1 MNQSQITRRDLL
13 TCTGA
18 VALAGAGLG
27 LLPWRATADP
37 ARNTPRAVGNHRQ
50 LFLDNHGIATIE
62 NLKWTAHQPQKR
74 GAVVRSS
81 NPATV
86 IQTRT
91 APVWD
96 SESQLFKLW
105 VSGTD
110 QPLRQSSDGL
120 HWSAGPPPNLR
131 VDMVVH
137 DPSDPDPARRFKAAL
152 LNEGFAV
159 SSNGI
164 EWTKL
169 DVPKIES
176 SDEANFS
183 FDPRSGLFIHTVKRG
198 GPYGRAVAIATSQD
212 FKTWKDYGVVFHA
225 DDLDQEIG
233 RRRIAERLA
242 NPSLKQTEYNV
253 PEHYSV
259 QIYNMGVFW
268 YEGLYIGLP
277 SMYHHTGLVP
287 KEWPGFDKL
296 HLSPYILDCVRRYGD
311 YTGFYN
317 VQLTTSR
324 DLVHWQRFA
333 DRPTFLDTSPL
344 GAGAYDLQTIIG
356 PSSPVVRDNELWFYY
371 TGIKQYSF
379 TTSGKEPGYDDYVPD
394 RGAICLAVLRR
405 DGFASLD
412 AGDKVGTVLTKPF
425 VMPAGELHVNVNSSI
440 GSFSVSLVD
449 ESGQPIKG
457 FEQSQVI
464 KSDTPDAVV
473 SWGEAK
479 LEQLRDRPAQLM
491 FALQDA
497 SLYSYW
503 FAS

>member
-1 MNQSQITRRDLL
+1 MNRTQLSRRDLL
-13 TCTGA
+13 KGA
-18 VALAGAGLG
+18 GALALAGGTLG
-27 LLPWRATADP
+27 ALSAQAAADP
-37 ARNTPRAVGNHRQ
+37 ATDHTFSLTKHRQ
-50 LFLDNHGIATIE
+50 LFLDDLGIAKIE
-62 NLKWTAHQPQKR
+62 NLQRTLHQPEKR

-81 NPATV
+81 NPAKT
-86 IQTRT
+86 IQTRS
-91 APVWD
+91 APFWD
-96 SESQLFKLW
+96 SEAKVFKLW
-105 VSGTD
+105 VLGTD
-110 QPLRQSSDGL
+110 DELRLSEDGL
-120 HWSAGPPPNLR
+120 HWTAGPKPSMGRLDLVVYDPN
-131 VDMVVH
+131 
-137 DPSDPDPARRFKAAL
+137 DPDPARRFKAAII
-152 LNEGFAV
+152 NDGFAV
-159 SSNGI
+159 SPDGI
-164 EWTKL
+164 QWTKL

-198 GPYGRAVAIATSQD
+198 GQYGRAVAIATSQD

-296 HLSPYILDCVRRYGD
+296 RLSPYILDCVKRYGD

-333 DRPTFLDTSPL
+333 DRPTFLETSPL
-344 GAGAYDLQTIIG
+344 GAGANDLQTIIG
-356 PSSPVVRDNELWFYY
+356 PSSPLVRNDELWFYY
-371 TGIKQYSF
+371 TGIKQYAF
-379 TTSGKEPGYDDYVPD
+379 VTSGNEPGYDDYLPD

-412 AGDKVGTVLTKPF
+412 AGDQAGTVLTKPF
-425 VMPAGELHVNVNSSI
+425 VMPAGELHVNANSSS
-440 GSFSVSLVD
+440 GSLSVSVVD

-457 FEQSQVI
+457 FEQSQAI
-464 KSDTPDAVV
+464 ASDTPDAIV
-473 SWGEAK
+473 SWGETK
-479 LEQLRDRPAQLM
+479 LDQLRDRTVQLS
-491 FALQDA
+491 FALQN
-497 SLYSYW
+497 SKLYSYW
-503 FAS
+503 F